1 MNSGWK
7 KLNGFAIF
15 LYFLRLTQS
24 VSGKKRVI
32 YHSNG
37 MSDFHEI
44 WWKIFRISTHKGN
57 LLIEFWA
64 VLGPPYRGFF
74 SGWVPRYFFFFFF
87 LLWTVL
93 EKLFFQ
99 RIIYLLWITIP
110 NRGIFQQDRDFGIQ
124 KRRILCKTSVKHDR
138 TGLKQIF
145 VLKSN
150 DPEILPDPFSC
161 QVQIHKQYLFNLF
174 CFLLFFVF
182 LALLLTM
189 GVMSCVTQ

>member
-1 MNSGWK
+1 MVCPIFMKFGEKFSESAHIKEICW
-7 KLNGFAIF
+7 LNFGPYWGPRIEAFF
-15 LYFLRLTQS
+15 L
-24 VSGKKRVI
+24 G
-32 YHSNG
+32 
-37 MSDFHEI
+37 
-44 WWKIFRISTHKGN
+44 
-57 LLIEFWA
+57 EFQ
-64 VLGPPYRGFF
+64 GI
-74 SGWVPRYFFFFFF
+74 FFFFF